1 MVKHEE
7 AFAEAARLRET
18 QLMGEREEL
27 RKLLA
32 ASEIRLRETTAT
44 LESRAASAEQQ
55 LQLHVAKQARDA
67 DHLARRVQLRAN
79 RCSEAAL
86 TKGLEEPG
94 LLANF
99 GHLCWLVASQE
110 ACNRACQT
118 DGEEHVTL
126 EAACQTY
133 SEDCPAC
140 RHDATDSLPETSAED
155 GAGEFTH
162 SDLLMQP
169 SIRSIRP
176 SKLCDLAANQPEAGA
191 TALMFEAMASATV
204 DDIMEWRV
212 TCCQTVQPKVLI
224 HHLSEMGRLD
234 RSQSI
239 IDFSVQFDFAATDPV
254 TSEVQMA
261 KDCRQNKLFECRWWC
276 MRLAC
281 ADKTHFPES
290 DVNDIV
296 TENLRSLLVHCCDV
310 DVSVRL
316 AAHHLV
322 ENYACGGLPFVQ
334 QLIAEAM
341 LDRME
346 DLLPE
351 SVEISKEA
359 LEQAMQCATHLTSI
373 LRALTKP
380 QRQKWVSLLVRALQ
394 NVEQDQDQDQETLI
408 SDLKILW
415 RVDGDPRR
423 SYAEAEQQLK
433 AFSMHANRHLQ
444 TEIWHLHYC

>member
-1 MVKHEE
+1 
-7 AFAEAARLRET
+7 
-18 QLMGEREEL
+18 
-27 RKLLA
+27 
-32 ASEIRLRETTAT
+32 
-44 LESRAASAEQQ
+44 
-55 LQLHVAKQARDA
+55 
-67 DHLARRVQLRAN
+67 
-79 RCSEAAL
+79 
-86 TKGLEEPG
+86 
-94 LLANF
+94 
-99 GHLCWLVASQE
+99 
-110 ACNRACQT
+110 
-118 DGEEHVTL
+118 
-126 EAACQTY
+126 
-133 SEDCPAC
+133 
-140 RHDATDSLPETSAED
+140 
-155 GAGEFTH
+155 
-162 SDLLMQP
+162 
-169 SIRSIRP
+169 
-176 SKLCDLAANQPEAGA
+176 
-191 TALMFEAMASATV
+191 
-204 DDIMEWRV
+204 MEWRV

-239 IDFSVQFDFAATDPV
+239 IDFSVQFDFATTDPV

-394 NVEQDQDQDQETLI
+394 NVEQDQDQETLI